1 MSILLG
7 YNNDIDESSQS
18 GLSEVHLLLNKFNA
32 RRQNRRL
39 SPQPKQITSSE
50 VPEYRA
56 QLKKTVFYQ
65 NRNVETILNDNSYVD
80 IYKKKS
86 EKDFIVN
93 NKEKPKIT
101 VAKRNHNNLSNETQ
115 LNNFSSTYYIPTHSF
130 LQGISYLVFFI
141 KKISIVLL

>member
-86 EKDFIVN
+86 E
-93 NKEKPKIT
+93 
-101 VAKRNHNNLSNETQ
+101 NNLSNETQ